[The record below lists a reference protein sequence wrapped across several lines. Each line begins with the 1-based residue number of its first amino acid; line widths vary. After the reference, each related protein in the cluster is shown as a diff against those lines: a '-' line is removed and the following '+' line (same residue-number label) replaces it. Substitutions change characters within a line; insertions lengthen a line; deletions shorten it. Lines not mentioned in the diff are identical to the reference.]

1 MVVAGDALSPPSP
14 PAAATGVGPSSPTF
28 AQPLWDGCIDRF
40 HREAEERATRLT
52 RENEQAR
59 KDLIDKLQQVM
70 RLCREAT
77 MNINVA
83 LTPMD
88 RLADEFGSKVKIEKN
103 PATLS
108 VRVKRIEKS

>member
-1 MVVAGDALSPPSP
+1 
-14 PAAATGVGPSSPTF
+14 
-28 AQPLWDGCIDRF
+28 
-40 HREAEERATRLT
+40 
-52 RENEQAR
+52 
-59 KDLIDKLQQVM
+59 
-70 RLCREAT
+70 

-108 VRVKRIEKS
+108 VRVKRIEKSVHQRQRRNAHGSLTSFLRTREGADEEKMELIRDVEALAQEIQDTTNDLEALTGRNTDPQSGDLVPPSSPH